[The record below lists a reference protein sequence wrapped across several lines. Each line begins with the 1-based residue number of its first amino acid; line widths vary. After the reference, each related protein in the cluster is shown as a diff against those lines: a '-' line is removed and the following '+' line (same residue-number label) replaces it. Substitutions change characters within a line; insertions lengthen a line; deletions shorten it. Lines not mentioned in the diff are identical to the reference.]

1 MSSNGVDLA
10 QYEQKILLIED
21 DQTLQELYKELLEDA
36 GFTVQVAKDGDEG
49 LSGLMKGGYAL
60 VLLDVMLPRKDGIAI
75 LKEMKKSKSLQPN
88 GPIVLLTNLGN
99 DEVIKQCFQ
108 LGATGYLIK
117 SSLAPDQVVSEVRT
131 FLRNAAENT

>member
-88 GPIVLLTNLGN
+88 GPIVLLTENQEYFYLFAIL
-99 DEVIKQCFQ
+99 DFVCFVSCF
-108 LGATGYLIK
+108 LI
-117 SSLAPDQVVSEVRT
+117 PVS
-131 FLRNAAENT
+131 

>member
-1 MSSNGVDLA
+1 MSSDGVDLA

-75 LKEMKKSKSLQPN
+75 LKELKKSKSLQPN

-99 DEVIKQCFQ
+99 DEIIK
-108 LGATGYLIK
+108 
-117 SSLAPDQVVSEVRT
+117 
-131 FLRNAAENT
+131 